1 MTATETSPGD
11 ASPSL
16 ILASGSRTRAKM
28 LADAGLHVR
37 VQPAAVDETPI
48 KDDLLAEGAPPRDI
62 ADSLAELKAR
72 NISALYPEALV
83 IGADQVLAVD
93 GTVMSKSA
101 SRGAAAEQLAS
112 LAGRTHRLVSAVVLM
127 RGYQVLW
134 RFVDTATLAMRPL
147 DAAEIDAYLDRAGD
161 AVLDSVG
168 AYQLEGLGA
177 QLFDRVSGDFFT
189 ILGLPLLPLLAQLR
203 LMGVRVL

>member
-1 MTATETSPGD
+1 MTATETPLSD

-37 VQPAAVDETPI
+37 VQPAAVDETPV
-48 KDDLLAEGAPPRDI
+48 KDGLLGEGAPPRDI

-101 SRGAAAEQLAS
+101 SRGDAAEQLAS

-147 DAAEIDAYLDRAGD
+147 DASEIDTYLDRAGD